1 MTTVLVVDDETD
13 LLACIEGLLE
23 DEGYSVVTYPDG
35 KQALDYLREARPDLA
50 LVDLMM
56 PIMSGFDLVK
66 AVKDEP
72 RLDGMPIVIM
82 SAVEQ
87 RQELLQ
93 KLGDRVHAVLK
104 KPFTADKLLGTIRR
118 LLAAPA
124 AASAP
129 SAP

>member
-1 MTTVLVVDDETD
+1 MTTVLVVDDESD

-23 DEGYSVVTYPDG
+23 DEGYSVVTCSDG

-56 PIMSGFDLVK
+56 PIMSGFDLVR
-66 AVKDEP
+66 AVKDEQ

-104 KPFTADKLLGTIRR
+104 KPFTADKLLGTVRK

-124 AASAP
+124 SAT
-129 SAP
+129 AP

>member
-1 MTTVLVVDDETD
+1 MTTVLVVDDESD

-23 DEGYSVVTYPDG
+23 DEGYSVVTCPDG
-35 KQALDYLREARPDLA
+35 KAALDYLREARPDVA

-56 PIMSGFDLVK
+56 PIMSGFDLVR
-66 AVKDEP
+66 AVKEER

-104 KPFTADKLLGTIRR
+104 KPFTADKLLGTVRK

-124 AASAP
+124 AAAAP
-129 SAP
+129 

>member
-1 MTTVLVVDDETD
+1 MLVVDDESD

-23 DEGYSVVTYPDG
+23 DEGYSVVTCSDG

-56 PIMSGFDLVK
+56 PILSGFDLVR
-66 AVKDEP
+66 AVKDEQ
-72 RLDGMPIVIM
+72 RLDGMPVVIM

-104 KPFTADKLLGTIRR
+104 KPFTADKLLGTVRK

-124 AASAP
+124 SAT
-129 SAP
+129 AP

>member
-1 MTTVLVVDDETD
+1 MTTVLVVDDESD

-23 DEGYSVVTYPDG
+23 DEGYSVVTCSDG
-35 KQALDYLREARPDLA
+35 KQALDYLRGARPDLA

-56 PIMSGFDLVK
+56 PIMSGFDLVR
-66 AVKDEP
+66 AVKDEQ

-104 KPFTADKLLGTIRR
+104 KPFTADKLLGTVRK

-124 AASAP
+124 PATAP
-129 SAP
+129 

>member
-1 MTTVLVVDDETD
+1 MTTVLVVDDESD

-35 KQALDYLREARPDLA
+35 KQALDYLREARPDVA

-56 PIMSGFDLVK
+56 PIMSGFDLVR
-66 AVKDEP
+66 AVTEEE

-87 RQELLQ
+87 RHELLQ

-104 KPFTADKLLGTIRR
+104 KPFTADKLLATIRK
-118 LLAAPA
+118 LLAVPAPA
-124 AASAP
+124 
-129 SAP
+129 

>member
-1 MTTVLVVDDETD
+1 MTTVLVVDDEVD

-23 DEGYSVVTYPDG
+23 DEGYSVVTCPDG
-35 KQALDYLREARPDLA
+35 KQALDYLRGSRPDLA

-56 PIMSGFDLVK
+56 PIMSGFDLVQ
-66 AVKDEP
+66 AVSAER

-87 RQELLQ
+87 RHELLQ
-93 KLGDRVHAVLK
+93 KLGDRAQAVLK
-104 KPFTADKLLGTIRR
+104 KPFTADKLLGMVRK

-124 AASAP
+124 PAP
-129 SAP
+129 AP

>member
-1 MTTVLVVDDETD
+1 MTTVLVVDDESD

-23 DEGYSVVTYPDG
+23 DEGYSVVTCPDG
-35 KQALDYLREARPDLA
+35 KAALDYLREARPDVA

-56 PIMSGFDLVK
+56 PIMSGFDLVR
-66 AVKDEP
+66 AVKEER

-104 KPFTADKLLGTIRR
+104 KPFTADKLLGTVRK
-118 LLAAPA
+118 LLTAPA
-124 AASAP
+124 AAAAP
-129 SAP
+129 

>member
-1 MTTVLVVDDETD
+1 MTTVLVVDDESD

-35 KQALDYLREARPDLA
+35 KQALDYLRGARPDLA

-56 PIMSGFDLVK
+56 PIMSGFDLVR
-66 AVKDEP
+66 AVKEEQ

-82 SAVEQ
+82 SAVDQ
-87 RQELLQ
+87 RHELLQ
-93 KLGDRVHAVLK
+93 KLGDRVHSVLK
-104 KPFTADKLLGTIRR
+104 KPFTADKLLVMVRK

-124 AASAP
+124 PAP
-129 SAP
+129 APTG

>member
-1 MTTVLVVDDETD
+1 MTTVLVVDDESD

-23 DEGYSVVTYPDG
+23 DEGYSVVTCPDG
-35 KQALDYLREARPDLA
+35 KQALDYLREARPDVA

-56 PIMSGFDLVK
+56 PIMSGFDLVR
-66 AVKDEP
+66 AVKEEQ

-104 KPFTADKLLGTIRR
+104 KPFTADKLLGTVRK

-124 AASAP
+124 PAAAP
-129 SAP
+129 

>member
-1 MTTVLVVDDETD
+1 MTTVLVVDDESD

-23 DEGYSVVTYPDG
+23 DEGYSVVTCSDG
-35 KQALDYLREARPDLA
+35 KQALDYLRGARPDLA

-56 PIMSGFDLVK
+56 PIMSGFDLVR
-66 AVKDEP
+66 AVKDEQ

-104 KPFTADKLLGTIRR
+104 KPFTADKLLGTVRK

-124 AASAP
+124 PAAAAAP
-129 SAP
+129 